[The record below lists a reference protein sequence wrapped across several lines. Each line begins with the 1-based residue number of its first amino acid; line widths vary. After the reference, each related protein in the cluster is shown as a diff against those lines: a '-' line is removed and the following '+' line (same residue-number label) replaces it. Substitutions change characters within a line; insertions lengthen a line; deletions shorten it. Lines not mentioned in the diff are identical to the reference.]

1 LIIAESRNGYSYVM
15 NKILTNLKFILLLMA
30 KQFFYG
36 KACKLSGIFWDPIFS
51 NKSTYK
57 LDSKSL
63 ATTNFNQFGKP
74 GNMS

>member
-1 LIIAESRNGYSYVM
+1 M
-15 NKILTNLKFILLLMA
+15 NRSDTLFTAA
-30 KQFFYG
+30 KKVLPGGVNSPVRAFQRVG
-36 KACKLSGIFWDPIFS
+36 GHPIFF